1 LLKRYQTSPIT
12 RFLIDFILATT
23 TGFLLLEGYSEI
35 SRLRCWSGGYRRDSY
50 LGYCQ
55 SQQYGDYEHS
65 ALAFGLEPEAVRSFQ
80 QAQVLILGNSRA
92 QFAFS
97 TPATRNF
104 FEKKEIRFYNAAFSA
119 GDGSGFAG
127 LLFARLSPQPKMLI
141 INADPFFLD
150 YYSRPAAAVLSQANS
165 TRRTAEAKKS
175 FQTWHAS
182 VCGIAPFLC
191 GNTFAVFRS
200 RSDGTLTVSPMAAAH
215 YPLTP
220 VHTIAPGLQSDL
232 DKAVKIGQEFVA
244 RSKLPQRCVVL
255 TTVPSD
261 TIPTAVGQQIAARL
275 GVEFAGPQVSNLETF
290 DHSHLTQESADQ
302 FANAL
307 LQAIDDRIEECVR
320 PAAPR

>member
-1 LLKRYQTSPIT
+1 MPPIT
-12 RFLIDFILATT
+12 RFLINFILATA
-23 TGFLLLEGYSEI
+23 TGFLLLEGYSQV

-97 TPATRNF
+97 TAATREF
-104 FEKKEIRFYNAAFSA
+104 FEKKQIRFYNAAFSA

-127 LLFARLSPQPKMLI
+127 LLFSRLSPQPKMLI

-150 YYSRPAAAVLSQANS
+150 YYSRPASAVLSQANS
-165 TRRTAEAKKS
+165 TRRIAEAKKT

-200 RSDGTLTVSPMAAAH
+200 RNDGTLTVSPMVAAH
-215 YPLTP
+215 YPLNP
-220 VHTIAPGLQSDL
+220 VHTIAPGLQIEL
-232 DKAVKIGQEFVA
+232 DKAVKIGQEFLA
-244 RSKLPQRCVVL
+244 RTQLPHRCIVL

-261 TIPTAVGQQIAARL
+261 TVATAVGQQIAARL
-275 GVEFAGPQVSNLETF
+275 GVEFANPAVLNLETF
-290 DHSHLTQESADQ
+290 DHSHLTPESADR
-302 FANAL
+302 FADAL
-307 LQAIDDRIEECVR
+307 LQAIDERIEECVR
-320 PAAPR
+320 PSEPR